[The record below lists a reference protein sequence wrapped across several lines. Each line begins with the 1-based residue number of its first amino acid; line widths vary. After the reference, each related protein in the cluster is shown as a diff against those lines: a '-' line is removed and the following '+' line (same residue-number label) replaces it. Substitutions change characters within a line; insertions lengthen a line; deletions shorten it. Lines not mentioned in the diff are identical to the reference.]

1 MKKLESSL
9 KNMALALTGFSVIAG
24 GVFRLGK
31 RRYSRT
37 DCAGECQDIE

>member
-24 GVFRLGK
+24 RF
-31 RRYSRT
+31 
-37 DCAGECQDIE
+37 GEVAKK